1 MKILSIGSG
10 SKGNVTYLESSTTR
24 ILIDCGLSKIKV
36 NTHLT
41 KYGHTLEEI
50 DAILVTHEHSDH
62 VKGLLPLFNATN
74 AKLYLTEG
82 TFLALDKKTREK
94 LTLEED
100 RIKFIKSRDKFEI
113 KDIKVE
119 SIKVSHDV
127 ADPCGFIFNLENK
140 KFVYITDTGFI
151 NESYIPLIKN
161 ADAYIFES
169 NHDPELEMTCSKPYP
184 TIQRVLSDEGHLS
197 NEDSACVASEIIGP
211 NCVYFFLA
219 HLSDECNTEELALKT
234 YDTVFKTKGFNLGKT
249 KLICLSQEPNKEY
262 NL

>member
-10 SKGNVTYLESSTTR
+10 SKGNVTYLESGNTK

-36 NTHLT
+36 ASHLA
-41 KYGHTLEEI
+41 KYNHDLEDV
-50 DAILVTHEHSDH
+50 DAILITHEHSDH
-62 VKGLLPLFNATN
+62 VKGILPIFNATN
-74 AKLYLTEG
+74 ATLYITEG
-82 TFLALDKKTREK
+82 TFLALDSKTKEK
-94 LTLEED
+94 LLKSKE
-100 RIKFIKSRDKFEI
+100 RIRYIKSRDKFQI
-113 KDIKVE
+113 NDIKIE

-184 TIQRVLSDEGHLS
+184 KIQRVLSDLGHLS

-219 HLSDECNTEELALKT
+219 HLSEECNSSSLALET
-234 YDTVFKTKGFNLGKT
+234 YNKVFTTKGFNIGKT

-262 NL
+262 SL